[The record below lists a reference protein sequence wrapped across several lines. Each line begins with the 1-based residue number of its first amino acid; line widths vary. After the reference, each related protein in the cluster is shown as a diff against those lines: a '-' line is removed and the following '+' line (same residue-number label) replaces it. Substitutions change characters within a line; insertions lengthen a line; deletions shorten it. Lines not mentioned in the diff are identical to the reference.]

1 LFDELPCLFSSSDTS
16 RATTTTM
23 GAEQA
28 QHQQLLR
35 LNQNALKHRHLI
47 KTLPLEAGA
56 V

>member
-1 LFDELPCLFSSSDTS
+1 
-16 RATTTTM
+16 M

-35 LNQNALKHRHLI
+35 LNQNALQRRHLI
-47 KTLPLEAGA
+47 KALLLEAGA